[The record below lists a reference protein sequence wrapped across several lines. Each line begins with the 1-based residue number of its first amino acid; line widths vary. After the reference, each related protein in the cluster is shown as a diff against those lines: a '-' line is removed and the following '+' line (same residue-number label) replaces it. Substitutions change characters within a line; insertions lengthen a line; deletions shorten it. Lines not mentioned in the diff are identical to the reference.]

1 MSVTA
6 PAPTVP
12 LPAADPDQKHAANH
26 AADMPLPTDP
36 KTIFLGGLFIL
47 ACLAVM
53 YVAREVILP
62 IVLALVLKLL
72 LQPAVRFLERLRL
85 PRAVGALLAVV
96 LLLGVFIGLGAVLSG
111 PAAQWMRDAPAT
123 WQRLQEQYA
132 WVKEPVQRLQDLM
145 DRAGMDW
152 IGEGMRL
159 NPRAIAGS
167 FASGAGGFASHLL
180 ETLLILFYMLVFGE
194 TFMRRLV
201 EVLPTF
207 RDKKRAVGISSAIE
221 HDISAYLLTVT
232 VINAVVGA
240 AVAGM
245 TWAFGLPGWPLWGV
259 VAFCLNY
266 IPILGPLAGVGLFA
280 LIGLAALGASWL
292 SLLPAAAYL
301 GIHVLEGEIVTP
313 MILARRFTLNPIAV
327 MVGLVFWYWMWGVQ
341 GAILAVPL
349 LAVAKIICD
358 RLRPL
363 RAFGH
368 LLEG

>member
-1 MSVTA
+1 MSITA
-6 PAPTVP
+6 PAPSVP
-12 LPAADPDQKHAANH
+12 LPETDPARAHAAADAEE
-26 AADMPLPTDP
+26 MPLPNDP
-36 KTIFLGGLFIL
+36 KTIFLGGLFVF
-47 ACLAVM
+47 ACLAIM

-62 IVLALVLKLL
+62 VVLALVLKLL
-72 LQPAVRFLERLRL
+72 LQPVVRFLERLRI
-85 PRAVGALLAVV
+85 PRAVGALVAVL
-96 LLLGVFIGLGAVLSG
+96 LLLGVFIGLGTVLSG
-111 PAAQWMRDAPAT
+111 PASAWVRDAPAT

-132 WVKEPVQRLQDLM
+132 WVKEPLDRVKALM
-145 DRAGMDW
+145 GNAGMA
-152 IGEGMRL
+152 EGGT
-159 NPRAIAGS
+159 PVDPAAIAKS
-167 FASGAGGFASHLL
+167 VASSASGFASHLL
-180 ETLLILFYMLVFGE
+180 ETLLILFYFLVFGE

-207 RDKKRAVGISSAIE
+207 KDKKQAVGISSAIE

-245 TWAFGLPGWPLWGV
+245 SWAFGLPGWPLWGV

-266 IPILGPLAGVGLFA
+266 IPILGPLAGVLLFA
-280 LIGLAALGASWL
+280 LVGLAALGAQWF
-292 SLLPAAAYL
+292 SLLPAACYL
-301 GIHVLEGEIVTP
+301 GIHIMEGEIITP
-313 MILARRFTLNPIAV
+313 MILARRFTINPIAV
-327 MVGLVFWYWMWGVQ
+327 MVGLVFWYWMWGVE

-349 LAVAKIICD
+349 LAIIKIVAD